1 MNRPVVAMVG
11 ALAGLA
17 ALAAWAVTGS
27 SDRLGPR
34 PDAERPALALV
45 TSLPLVFGEEFGLDH
60 GGSPV
65 LTRLEQR
72 YIVLPIAVAD
82 RQSLQGQRLL
92 LMAHPRAQPAEVLVQ
107 LDQWVKGGG
116 RLLLLADPKLD
127 WPSARPLGDLLRPQP
142 AFADTGL
149 LAHWGLKLSGPEPG
163 SEDTSGH
170 LASSGACIIVGGGMI
185 ARCKIGRGWATVIA
199 DADFMNVENSEADNL
214 SLLVGELNRLESR

>member
-1 MNRPVVAMVG
+1 MKRSTIAMLG
-11 ALAGLA
+11 ALAFLA
-17 ALAAWAVTGS
+17 AIAAWAVTGS

-34 PDAERPALALV
+34 PEAERTSLALI
-45 TSLPLVFGEEFGLDH
+45 TSLPLVFGEQFGLGD
-60 GGSPV
+60 GGSPA

-72 YIVLPIAVAD
+72 YNVVPVGVAD
-82 RQSLQGQRLL
+82 RKSLKGQSLL

-127 WPSARPLGDLLRPQP
+127 WPSSRPVGDLLRPQP

-149 LAHWGLKLSGPEPG
+149 LKHWGLRLSGPEAG
-163 SEDTSGH
+163 NSDSRGH
-170 LASSGACIIVGGGMI
+170 LASTGKCIVVGGGMI
-185 ARCKIGRGWATVIA
+185 ARCSIGRGWATVIA
-199 DADFMNVENSEADNL
+199 DADFLNVEDSEADNL